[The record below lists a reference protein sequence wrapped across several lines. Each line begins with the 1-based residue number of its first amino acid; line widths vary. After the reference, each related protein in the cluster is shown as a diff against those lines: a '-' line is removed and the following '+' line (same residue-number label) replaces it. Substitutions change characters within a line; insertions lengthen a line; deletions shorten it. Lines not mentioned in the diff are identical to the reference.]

1 MKQERILLI
10 EGRKYTL
17 LISDE
22 PQALLEAKASER
34 AVLGCMSSGETDEKS
49 IDSWDLKGIPY
60 VIPSIEYATDEL
72 TELILRRYLGLPWL
86 IDETERLVIREFIK
100 EDAKNISEEEYG
112 KEEEIFRDPD
122 KLEAYTKNQYG
133 FFLNDNHAF
142 IEIHTGYNPGKT
154 LFVIKDSYANSLI
167 PLLTTHYENIYVV
180 DLRYYNGKLFQLM
193 EQYEPEQGMDVLV
206 LYDCIHFLEDFKYY

>member
-1 MKQERILLI
+1 MKQERALLI

-22 PQALLEAKASER
+22 PQALLEAKASGR
-34 AVLGCMSSGETDEKS
+34 AVLGCMSSGKTDEKAT
-49 IDSWDLKGIPY
+49 DSWDLKGIPY

-100 EDAKNISEEEYG
+100 EDAKNIPEEEYG

-122 KLEAYTKNQYG
+122 KLEAYIKNQYG
-133 FFLNDNHAF
+133 F
-142 IEIHTGYNPGKT
+142 
-154 LFVIKDSYANSLI
+154 
-167 PLLTTHYENIYVV
+167 
-180 DLRYYNGKLFQLM
+180 LRIWNMGCAK
-193 EQYEPEQGMDVLV
+193 ES
-206 LYDCIHFLEDFKYY
+206 